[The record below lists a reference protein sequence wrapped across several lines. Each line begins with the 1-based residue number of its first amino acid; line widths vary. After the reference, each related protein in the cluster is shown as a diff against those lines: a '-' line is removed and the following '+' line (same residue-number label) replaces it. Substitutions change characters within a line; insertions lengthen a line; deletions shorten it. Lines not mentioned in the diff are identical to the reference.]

1 MNLKRI
7 LEKRKKKTDF
17 IDQYRIFKCFLYE
30 KEQMKLF
37 IMVINHT
44 VIEIIH
50 FLYILYLKQ
59 IIISLS
65 I

>member
-7 LEKRKKKTDF
+7 LAKRKKTDF

-50 FLYILYLKQ
+50 FLYFILRK
-59 IIISLS
+59 
-65 I
+65 